1 MSMALL
7 VIDVQ
12 RGLFDAEP
20 RPFEADAVIER
31 INGLTGRA
39 RAADVPVVFVQHE
52 SASLPVDSDAW
63 RFAAGLQVQSR
74 DAIVRKATPDAFLRT
89 ELPELLT
96 SWQIDRLVICGYA
109 CEFCIDTT
117 TRRAAALGYG
127 VTLAA
132 DAHTTHDK
140 PHATAAQIRVHEN
153 ATLSDLTS
161 FGPVIAAV
169 PSADIAFR

>member
-1 MSMALL
+1 MSTALL
-7 VIDVQ
+7 VVDVQ

-20 RPFEADAVIER
+20 RPFEADAVIAR
-31 INGLTGRA
+31 INALTAKA
-39 RAADVPVVFVQHE
+39 RTADVPVVFVQHE
-52 SASLPVDSDAW
+52 SAALPVGSDAW
-63 RFAAGLQVQSR
+63 RFVAALHVESR
-74 DAIVRKATPDAFLRT
+74 DAVVRKATPDAFLRT
-89 ELPELLT
+89 ELQDLLT
-96 SWQIDRLVICGYA
+96 SWQVDHLVICGYA

-117 TRRAAALGYG
+117 TRCAAALGYG

-140 PHATAAQIRVHEN
+140 PHATAAAIRAHEN

-169 PSADIAFR
+169 PSAAIAFA